1 MLLVTITISRNS
13 FGRGVPHG
21 TADLKS
27 TDSHVGKKTWAC
39 PKMRYEGYTAYPLK
53 NSNFNETVR
62 INHDI
67 LLVPYFGQAQI
78 LD

>member
-1 MLLVTITISRNS
+1 MTLVAAVFAAAHNDAEVEVQKD
-13 FGRGVPHG
+13 GRLCGPH
-21 TADLKS
+21 
-27 TDSHVGKKTWAC
+27 VEKKTWAC
-39 PKMRYEGYTAYPLK
+39 PKMRYEGYTVYPLK